1 ITMAETI
8 LVGKSTCYRCP
19 IRCGR
24 EVEINKGK
32 YKIGKIDCIELCE
45 NKAGLR
51 LIDYKPSS
59 NQNDELL
66 LQFYAELYNNYKE
79 ENPFEEGFEYK
90 VLEVG
95 CYYYTMGV
103 RRVVSLKETN
113 TKSFDMYYNST
124 IRKIANQEFYIN
136 KQACWNCEFKIMC
149 KIEMKRN

>member
-1 ITMAETI
+1 
-8 LVGKSTCYRCP
+8 
-19 IRCGR
+19 
-24 EVEINKGK
+24 
-32 YKIGKIDCIELCE
+32 
-45 NKAGLR
+45 
-51 LIDYKPSS
+51 